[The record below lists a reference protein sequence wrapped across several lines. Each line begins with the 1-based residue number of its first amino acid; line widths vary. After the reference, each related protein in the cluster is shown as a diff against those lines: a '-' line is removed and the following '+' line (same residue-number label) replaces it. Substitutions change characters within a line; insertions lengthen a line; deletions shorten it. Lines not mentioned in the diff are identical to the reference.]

1 MKIDGAKIA
10 SYLQKVLKKEVSKI
24 KKKKPHLVV
33 FLAKEDPDQMSF
45 VKIKS
50 RLAHA
55 VGVGFELIKYEKP
68 PLFIKFATTLREK
81 SHDDKTTGVII
92 QQPLP
97 SNLAT
102 DSIYNYIPDL
112 REIEGVKKKSP
123 FFPPIGLAVL
133 TMIKFAYGKGKL
145 SPDLFINLTRD
156 RGYFKKLFKN
166 KRVVLVGRGITGGKP
181 IGKVLTDAKINYI
194 SINSQT
200 PNPESYFQ
208 TADLIITAVGHKVIQ
223 PAMLKPGVV
232 LINVGVRKEG
242 SKLKGDYD
250 EAEIKNIAAS
260 YTPTPGGV
268 GPVDVIYLYKNL
280 IDATILQNKHVK

>member
-1 MKIDGAKIA
+1 MKIDGAQIA

-24 KKKKPHLVV
+24 KKKQPHLVV
-33 FLAKEDPDQMSF
+33 FLAKEDADQMSF

-68 PLFIKFATTLREK
+68 PLFIKFATTLRER
-81 SHDDKTTGVII
+81 SHNDKTTGVII

-102 DSIYNYIPDL
+102 DSIYNYIPDEK
-112 REIEGVKKKSP
+112 EIEGVKKKSP

-133 TMIKFAYGKGKL
+133 TIIKYVYGKGKL
-145 SPDLFINLTRD
+145 SPDLFVNLNKD
-156 RGYFKKLFKN
+156 KAFFKKLFKN
-166 KRVVLVGRGITGGKP
+166 KRVVLVGRGVTGGKP

-200 PNPESYFQ
+200 PSPETYYQ
-208 TADLIITAVGHKVIQ
+208 NADLIITAVGHKVIE
-223 PAMLKPGVV
+223 PSMLKPGVV

-242 SKLKGDYD
+242 GKLKGDY
-250 EAEIKNIAAS
+250 EESEIKNIASA
-260 YTPTPGGV
+260 YTPTPGGL
-268 GPVDVIYLYKNL
+268 GPIDVIYLYKNL
-280 IDATILQNKHVK
+280 IDATILQNKR